1 MEESD
6 RVNIIPVLVGGC
18 LSVRQEH
25 MTNIFTAISDLPP
38 EQRAIRDKC
47 FHPPASFI
55 EFNKEV
61 VPQSTL
67 E

>member
-1 MEESD
+1 MEGYE
-6 RVNIIPVLVGGC
+6 RVNIIPVLVCGC
-18 LSVRQEH
+18 LSIRQQH
-25 MTNIFTAISDLPP
+25 MTNIFTAISDLPS

-55 EFNKEV
+55 EINKEV
-61 VPQSTL
+61 VGQSTL